1 MNIIT
6 TTYNTIAN
14 GQQLQPWYSIVIERF
29 EHEDRAYVT
38 FKSRIHMNK
47 EVQPPFR
54 WVSSA
59 FTDYQILNDG
69 DLLGLLAGPMGKLL
83 SITK

>member
-6 TTYNTIAN
+6 TTYDTIAN

-29 EHEDRAYVT
+29 GHEDSAHVT

-47 EVQPPFR
+47 EVQLPFC
-54 WVSSA
+54 WAASA
-59 FTDYQILNDG
+59 FTDSQILNDP
-69 DLLGLLAGPMGKLL
+69 DLLGFVSKAYGEVTTPY
-83 SITK
+83 